1 MDKSDS
7 YDSKLTEA
15 RALSSQ
21 LGMFAEEN
29 DIPKD
34 LWDSLEDT
42 IYDFYQVS
50 KNRWI
55 FTLQMIKI
63 KKFPILFQNV
73 TINW

>member
-1 MDKSDS
+1 MDNPDS
-7 YDSKLTEA
+7 YDSKLSQA
-15 RALSSQ
+15 RGLASQ

-50 KNRWI
+50 DVR
-55 FTLQMIKI
+55 
-63 KKFPILFQNV
+63 
-73 TINW
+73 